1 MSQQPLTSPRPPR
14 PGQREPQLDA
24 AAERLDRVDLGRVVR
39 VVAIEDDAEGR
50 AIARRLD
57 DLGMR
62 PGAVVRVLRRA
73 PLGDPTVFELH
84 GYQLCLR
91 RSESARV
98 RVVPAP
104 ASATDARG
112 PASA

>member
-1 MSQQPLTSPRPPR
+1 MTQTTT
-14 PGQREPQLDA
+14 
-24 AAERLDRVDLGRVVR
+24 LDRVPRGASAR
-39 VVAIEDDAEGR
+39 VVAVDGGD

-57 DLGMR
+57 DLGLR
-62 PGAVVRVLRRA
+62 EGVRVDVLRRA

-98 RVVPAP
+98 RVETGGGELA
-104 ASATDARG
+104 
-112 PASA
+112 

>member
-1 MSQQPLTSPRPPR
+1 MSSPSCT
-14 PGQREPQLDA
+14 
-24 AAERLDRVDLGRVVR
+24 LDRIARGGVARVLG
-39 VVAIEDDAEGR
+39 IEGEPD

-57 DLGMR
+57 DLGLR
-62 PGAVVRVLRRA
+62 EGVLVEVIRKA

-98 RVVPAP
+98 RVEAP
-104 ASATDARG
+104 PTR
-112 PASA
+112 PPLR

>member
-1 MSQQPLTSPRPPR
+1 MSQPTLDRIPR
-14 PGQREPQLDA
+14 GQR
-24 AAERLDRVDLGRVVR
+24 VR
-39 VVAIEDDAEGR
+39 VLAVAGDD

-57 DLGMR
+57 DLGLR
-62 PGAVVRVLRRA
+62 AGAEVEVLRRA

-98 RVVPAP
+98 SVELAAEESAERS
-104 ASATDARG
+104 AS
-112 PASA
+112 

>member
-1 MSQQPLTSPRPPR
+1 MSQQPLTSPQPPR
-14 PGQREPQLDA
+14 PGEHEPQLDSA
-24 AAERLDRVDLGRVVR
+24 TERLDRIELGRVVR
-39 VVAIEDDAEGR
+39 VVAIEEDVEGR

-57 DLGMR
+57 DLGLR

-104 ASATDARG
+104 ASATDPRG
-112 PASA
+112 PARA

>member
-1 MSQQPLTSPRPPR
+1 MA
-14 PGQREPQLDA
+14 PQ
-24 AAERLDRVDLGRVVR
+24 ETLDRIARGMRVR
-39 VVAIEDDAEGR
+39 VTGVRGDD

-57 DLGMR
+57 DLGLR
-62 PGAVVRVLRRA
+62 SGVVVEVLRRA

-98 RVVPAP
+98 EVELLAP
-104 ASATDARG
+104 ATHDAAVAAIVEEA
-112 PASA
+112 P